1 MQKSPQNTS
10 AAARP
15 PGKHRSSR
23 AQLAARVAAR
33 FGILRGIALARA
45 NRGLVALA
53 YHRIGNPLGCPVDG
67 GVFNATPEA
76 LAEHVR
82 MLQRWSR
89 VVSLEEVEHYYASGS
104 RFPSA
109 LAMLTF
115 DDAYRD
121 NYTTAFPILRPA
133 GVPATFFV
141 PTGFIERGHAPH
153 WDRIAYAV
161 KHTRVDGCALEH
173 PRGARI
179 SNLRSDPE
187 TAISILLRLYK
198 EVRELDPERFLEEV
212 ETSLGA
218 RAAGSMG
225 ELFASWA
232 ELREMVEGGM
242 AIGSHT
248 HTHRLLGRLPYDEQ
262 VRELARS
269 RELLLQ
275 HVGVRVSS
283 LAYPVGH
290 LADGHFTADTHR
302 ALTSLGYRLAFS
314 HYNGWNRTPSDPY
327 DVRRIRIDRHTTPD
341 VLQARLRFPAVFC

>member
-1 MQKSPQNTS
+1 
-10 AAARP
+10 
-15 PGKHRSSR
+15 
-23 AQLAARVAAR
+23 LAARVAAR

-53 YHRIGNPLGCPVDG
+53 YHRIGDPEGCPVDG

-76 LAEHVR
+76 LAEHMR

-89 VVSLEEVEHYYASGS
+89 IASLEEVEHYYASGS

-121 NYTTAFPILRPA
+121 NYTTAFPILRNG

-141 PTGFIERGHAPH
+141 ATSFIETGHVPH

-161 KHTRVDGCALEH
+161 KHTRLEEHVLEH
-173 PRGARI
+173 PRRVHI
-179 SNLRSDPE
+179 SGIRSDPE
-187 TAISILLRLYK
+187 AAIRTLLRLYK
-198 EVRELDPERFLEEV
+198 EVRDLDPERFLEEV
-212 ETSLGA
+212 EAGLGA
-218 RAAGSMG
+218 AATDSIG

-232 ELREMVEGGM
+232 ELREMVAGGM
-242 AIGSHT
+242 ALGSHT
-248 HTHRLLGRLPYDEQ
+248 HSHRLLGRLSYAEQ
-262 VRELARS
+262 VQELERS
-269 RELLLQ
+269 RELL
-275 HVGVRVSS
+275 HERVGVRVSS

-290 LADGHFTADTHR
+290 LSDGHFTDDTRR
-302 ALTSLGYRLAFS
+302 ALSSAGYRVAFS
-314 HYNGWNRTPSDPY
+314 HYNGWNRTTSDPF
-327 DVRRIRIDRHTTPD
+327 DVRRIRMDRQTTPE